1 MTLGD
6 GDRRAAAPPTPGR
19 IVDVSRLDLDAAER
33 AARELLRAIGA
44 DLEYPGVADTPRRVA
59 ASLAEL
65 VTPAE
70 FTATLFRNE
79 GYDELV
85 LVRDISFQS
94 LCMHHL
100 LPFHGVAHV
109 GYVPR
114 GRIVGI
120 SKLARAVEALARRP
134 QVQERLTSQIAD
146 LLMTRLRPAG
156 VGVVLIAEHHCMTMR
171 GIRKPGS
178 QVVTSAN
185 RGGFRERE
193 ATRLEF
199 LALIENH
206 RR

>member
-1 MTLGD
+1 M
-6 GDRRAAAPPTPGR
+6 RA
-19 IVDVSRLDLDAAER
+19 
-33 AARELLRAIGA
+33 LLQAIGE
-44 DLEYPGVADTPRRVA
+44 DPDREGLQQTPRRIGGA
-59 ASLAEL
+59 AKSSTGLHEDPADL
-65 VTPAE
+65 LGVT
-70 FTATLFRNE
+70 
-79 GYDELV
+79 YDEEHQEMVIL
-85 LVRDISFQS
+85 RDIHFESM
-94 LCMHHL
+94 CEHHL

-134 QVQERLTSQIAD
+134 QVQERLTSRNRRPVDDAPAPRRRGRGAD
-146 LLMTRLRPAG
+146 RGAPLHDDAG
-156 VGVVLIAEHHCMTMR
+156 RAQAR
-171 GIRKPGS
+171 QPGRD
-178 QVVTSAN
+178 SAN

>member
-1 MTLGD
+1 VI
-6 GDRRAAAPPTPGR
+6 DRPAVEAAVRA
-19 IVDVSRLDLDAAER
+19 
-33 AARELLRAIGA
+33 LLQAIGENPEREG
-44 DLEYPGVADTPRRVA
+44 LQQTPRRI
-59 ASLAEL
+59 AEMYAEIFGGL
-65 VTPAE
+65 HEDPSDLLDVT
-70 FTATLFRNE
+70 
-79 GYDELV
+79 YDEEHQEMVIL
-85 LVRDISFQS
+85 RDIRFESM
-94 LCMHHL
+94 CEHHL
-100 LPFHGVAHV
+100 LPFYGVAHI

-120 SKLARAVEALARRP
+120 SKLARAVEVLARRP

-146 LLMTRLRPAG
+146 LLMERLRPVG
-156 VGVVLIAEHHCMTMR
+156 VGVILIAEHHCMTMR

-199 LALIENH
+199 LALVENH

>member
-1 MTLGD
+1 MI
-6 GDRRAAAPPTPGR
+6 DRPAVEAA
-19 IVDVSRLDLDAAER
+19 VED
-33 AARELLRAIGA
+33 LLRAIGEDPTRA
-44 DLEYPGVADTPRRVA
+44 GLRDTPRRIA
-59 ASLAEL
+59 DMYAEIFAGLFQDPAEL
-65 VTPAE
+65 LDVT
-70 FTATLFRNE
+70 
-79 GYDELV
+79 YDEAHQEMVIL
-85 LVRDISFQS
+85 RDIHFESM
-94 LCMHHL
+94 CEHHL

-114 GRIVGI
+114 GRVVGI
-120 SKLARAVEALARRP
+120 SKLARAVEVLSRRP

-146 LLMTRLRPAG
+146 LLMARLRPTG

-206 RR
+206 HR

>member
-1 MTLGD
+1 MI
-6 GDRRAAAPPTPGR
+6 DRPAVETAVRA
-19 IVDVSRLDLDAAER
+19 
-33 AARELLRAIGA
+33 LLRAIGE
-44 DLEYPGVADTPRRVA
+44 DPDREGLQQTPRRIA
-59 ASLAEL
+59 DMYAEIFAGL
-65 VTPAE
+65 HEDPSDLLDVT
-70 FTATLFRNE
+70 
-79 GYDELV
+79 YDEEHQEMVIL
-85 LVRDISFQS
+85 RDIHFESM
-94 LCMHHL
+94 CEHHL
-100 LPFHGVAHV
+100 LPFYGVAHV

-120 SKLARAVEALARRP
+120 SKLARAVEVLARRP

-146 LLMTRLRPAG
+146 LLMQRLRPVG
-156 VGVVLIAEHHCMTMR
+156 VGVILIAEHHCMTMR

-199 LALIENH
+199 LALVENH

>member
-1 MTLGD
+1 VI
-6 GDRRAAAPPTPGR
+6 DRPAVETAVRA
-19 IVDVSRLDLDAAER
+19 
-33 AARELLRAIGA
+33 LLQAIGE
-44 DLEYPGVADTPRRVA
+44 DPDREGLQQTPRRIGEMY
-59 ASLAEL
+59 AEIFAGL
-65 VTPAE
+65 HEDPAHLLDVT
-70 FTATLFRNE
+70 
-79 GYDELV
+79 YDEEHQEMVIL
-85 LVRDISFQS
+85 RDIHFESM
-94 LCMHHL
+94 CEHHL